1 MTDGAPTIRIDGIR
15 IVEKDRPTFKKQVF
29 ENFVEIDM
37 ALQELGSECYHLMDA
52 GFDPDAHYTPLE
64 CKIRHLSSYLGIDY
78 KEVSEEAYRRLT
90 EKEVKE

>member
-1 MTDGAPTIRIDGIR
+1 MTEEIQTIRIDGIR
-15 IVEKDRPTFKKQVF
+15 IMEKDRPTFKKQVF

-37 ALQELGSECYHLMDA
+37 ALQELGSECYYLMDA

-78 KEVSEEAYRRLT
+78 KEVCEEAYKRLT

>member
-37 ALQELGSECYHLMDA
+37 ALQELGSECYHLMDTE
-52 GFDPDAHYTPLE
+52 FDPDAHYTPLE
-64 CKIRHLSSYLGIDY
+64 CKIRHLSNYLGIDY
-78 KEVSEEAYRRLT
+78 KEVSEESYRRLM
-90 EKEVKE
+90 EE